1 MGSNIFLKKNRKRK
15 RILSHL
21 LVRTK
26 WGFFRWF
33 LAENY
38 MSYLVTMFDTM
49 HIVWKSPKMS
59 HLNVSILTFSTNLC
73 QSESTVWPQKL
84 PFWHFYKLLS
94 TKRWNLRWIRFLGML
109 CHHVLEELLI
119 QQASWRWVT
128 LDFLSSNHLYVTSR
142 EGFLQTKKELHIYFW
157 RCLIDFGHE
166 CNHYYQW
173 CVL

>member
-1 MGSNIFLKKNRKRK
+1 MTRCTLFENHLKCL
-15 RILSHL
+15 IWMFQFWHFPPIYVS
-21 LVRTK
+21 LVALFDFK
-26 WGFFRWF
+26 FQFFQ
-33 LAENY
+33 
-38 MSYLVTMFDTM
+38 
-49 HIVWKSPKMS
+49 KS
-59 HLNVSILTFSTNLC
+59 
-73 QSESTVWPQKL
+73 QKL

-128 LDFLSSNHLYVTSR
+128 LDFLSSNHLYVTSK
-142 EGFLQTKKELHIYFW
+142 EGFLQTKKELHIYFYFW